1 MVAGK
6 NIALPIPNHASA
18 TQAFDNLVSAWKEC
32 TIVAEQEK
40 TKRENI
46 RAFRDVNVK
55 AIEENSALLK
65 RYLEHSFAER
75 AFVIQEMFNRL
86 DKNLEQ
92 GNMQA
97 ASDAISAIVSITKES
112 PLAGARALIEDFHN
126 PNIKSI
132 EI

>member
-112 PLAGARALIEDFHN
+112 ALAGARALIEDFHN